1 MSRMREGNAMR
12 NEYVGNHEWTRP
24 CMACG
29 KLLYMKVTR
38 SLCQRCIRVGLGVGM
53 DVKAIRNK
61 IS

>member
-1 MSRMREGNAMR
+1 MR